1 MINKISQHFNKGMNR
16 DISDSKVSNEF
27 AFENHNIRITE
38 NHGDTLLSITN
49 EKGNEP
55 IQLYNY
61 NIPNKITYSLDNVDG
76 RQYHAF
82 HAQYNVLSDLYF
94 KARRNEQD
102 VFFTMKAGNDKL
114 AIPNTNGLNG
124 LNRTWCSLSKEE
136 DINVDNKYIYYISD
150 ETLDISYEEV
160 NIVGKYCGHCVIADY
175 LVLFTN
181 DSGTNYIYRI
191 NKEGD
196 RFICKTLYTGN
207 LNITEDHPLE
217 CIGDYQTE
225 NIIKV
230 YWTDGINQPRVIN
243 ILQSYIEYSINDPF
257 SFAIESGSD
266 FASVTCTNNYNEIG
280 EFPSGVIQYF
290 VTGIGYNNNESAIIS
305 TSNLLPLKNKDRALS
320 EDENYNYSVKVNF
333 LLHGNKNRY
342 TKYILYSIIHTSFNG
357 GQIARKVGE
366 FYDSYS
372 ELIDT
377 GNIGESIDPI
387 SLLYKGSEVITA
399 NTIAS
404 KDNTLFL
411 GNIGVNTDKMSNE
424 LLDMLFDNSNFIL
437 EESKTSPVEF
447 TKTNNKYSRE
457 NVPDST
463 NFTSYLRT
471 GNYYR
476 IGIQFKDIYGKWS
489 TAFYVGDIQI
499 TNKITFGTIIRP
511 GGVNKKSVRYPN
523 VKVTIKDGTA
533 QKLLQ
538 EGFTAYRLLIV
549 LPDAS
554 QRVVVAQGVLNNNV
568 INIGDRNS
576 GASYVDSSW
585 FFRPIST
592 GAGSNE
598 LTNGEQ
604 EFRPYYPII
613 FADKLGAEIQS
624 QNKKD
629 YNEAYDNNDR
639 DLQQYLI
646 SPEIVDFYTP
656 DINSLLDRESLLGEV
671 TGVCSL
677 VNSEDINIQ
686 WNSRAILDSPVGI
699 DSSKA
704 KFVKNLNKYNV
715 SCNFIDTFYFDDENN
730 TTKLITGEYSGKE
743 RLWRVLDNSINSG
756 LTYAIYPWHRDSSL
770 NNDVPR
776 EGRTANR
783 SRKILSK
790 YNYFETSFLSTNT
803 PFPIKGDVY
812 KFDNSVDL
820 LKINDHIYRGN
831 VNTIVSPKRYATP
844 IYIGEYSDTNY
855 IYWGDRNDESSTDA
869 LGGRSVQTLK
879 YRIQSRYLRNGDFKQ
894 YPINLE
900 YLDKYSI
907 GDDNNNWID
916 DVTTAASMFTKNLTN
931 GDDFMRDVQTTT
943 NLIATMDPVSIKFKT
958 SNHAVFEMNNILW
971 FSQDNFLRDTK
982 GSWFAGK
989 HEKNQTWSPSII
1001 NIDSGDNTS
1010 KILWLVNLKRRDV
1023 GNSPFGDSSE
1033 YNLKNNSWCIASD
1046 EYKLLSS
1053 NNEIPSNTGDTYL
1066 YRWDVLKTFPYTQN
1080 DKNSVIEIG
1089 SFLMEAYYNVEGR
1102 YDKNKELDDYTT
1114 VSQEN
1119 FGLYND
1125 VYNQKNTFFNYRYL
1139 PKNELNTNKFPN
1151 QFIWTLEH
1159 TPGADID
1166 NWTNLSYGSFY
1177 NVNGDNGEI
1186 RAIRRY
1192 GDSLLGFQDSGIFQI
1207 MYNSRTQISTTNGLP
1222 IELANSGKV
1231 DGVRYLTDKEGCVN
1245 KWSIKITPNGVYF
1258 IDDLNYAINLLQGSS
1273 LKRLSEELGFSQWCK
1288 DNIIPYKLWTID
1300 NGGFRTYYDRIL
1312 NDVYFT
1318 YGDKSLVY
1326 SEKLGQFMTFMDYP
1340 SNYAM
1345 DNLNDT
1351 FISFNNDFWNN
1362 RTGEYNSF
1370 FGVPRD
1376 YFVKYRIAPD
1386 PYINKTFNNIEYVVT
1401 GNNRTSN
1408 YTDLIVEGVNQIGHS
1423 DLTLRP
1429 ILPSF
1434 NLQKKFNVWRANIP
1448 REDNAI
1454 LNRIQSPWIYLTLK
1468 SDKDKRK
1475 TEDKIELHNLLVKY
1489 SV

>member
-61 NIPNKITYSLDNVDG
+61 NIPNKITYSYDNVDG
-76 RQYHAF
+76 RPYHVF

-94 KARRNEQD
+94 KARRNGQD
-102 VFFTMKAGNDKL
+102 VFFAMKAGNNRL
-114 AIPNTNGLNG
+114 VISTTSGISS

-136 DINVDNKYIYYISD
+136 DINVDSKYIYYISD
-150 ETLDISYEEV
+150 ETLDINYEEV
-160 NIVGKYCGHCVIADY
+160 NTTGKYCGHCVVADY

-196 RFICKTLYTGN
+196 RFICKTLYTGD

-243 ILQSYIEYSINDPF
+243 ILKSYLTNTEEDPFGFALESKNGYSINGEIDF
-257 SFAIESGSD
+257 SKAG
-266 FASVTCTNNYNEIG
+266 T
-280 EFPSGVIQYF
+280 FPSGVIQYF
-290 VTGIGYNNNESAIIS
+290 ITGINYNNVESSILS
-305 TSNLLPLKNKDRALS
+305 KSNLITLRSSDRGLS
-320 EDENYNYSVKVNF
+320 EDESFNNAIKITINLVDSNF
-333 LLHGNKNRY
+333 K
-342 TKYILYSIIHTSFNG
+342 KYILYSIQHTSVNTEP
-357 GQIARKVGE
+357 ISRKVTEVDNIIGE
-366 FYDSYS
+366 NTIY
-372 ELIDT
+372 DT
-377 GNIGESIDPI
+377 GDIGSSI
-387 SLLYKGSEVITA
+387 SATELLYKGSEFITA
-399 NTIAS
+399 ETIDS

-411 GNIGVNTDKMSNE
+411 GNIDVKTTKMSND
-424 LLDMLFDNSNFIL
+424 LITLVKTKSNYTITEDLRKIDFID
-437 EESKTSPVEF
+437 VED
-447 TKTNNKYSRE
+447 NNKDAPQCE
-457 NVPDST
+457 P
-463 NFTSYLRT
+463 YLRSE
-471 GNYYR
+471 NYYR
-476 IGIQFKDIYGKWS
+476 IGIQFKDKYGKWS
-489 TAFYVGDIQI
+489 NAFYIDDIQI
-499 TNKITFGTIIRP
+499 SNRISFVYGGIDCPFLKISINNQSLI
-511 GGVNKKSVRYPN
+511 S
-523 VKVTIKDGTA
+523 
-533 QKLLQ
+533 KLIS
-538 EGFTAYRLLIV
+538 EGFVAARSLIV
-549 LPDAS
+549 LPGNNDK
-554 QRVVVAQGVLNNNV
+554 VVIAQGILNENL
-568 INIGDRNS
+568 INIGDRANGS
-576 GASYVDSSW
+576 SDVDSSW
-585 FFRPIST
+585 FLRPIYPGVGPLQSDMD
-592 GAGSNE
+592 
-598 LTNGEQ
+598 
-604 EFRPYYPII
+604 EFKPYYPLP
-613 FADKLGAEIQS
+613 FANYLNAEIQS
-624 QNKKD
+624 QNERD
-629 YNEAYDNNDR
+629 YNESYSNEDR
-639 DLQQYLI
+639 GISQYLI
-646 SPEIVDFYTP
+646 EPLIQDFYSPDIDDTINNESVDIDVVGFCHLDSIKRNTRATVKTPVGVIPEIAEFQNNITGYNVATSFIDGFYTN
-656 DINSLLDRESLLGEV
+656 IN
-671 TGVCSL
+671 
-677 VNSEDINIQ
+677 
-686 WNSRAILDSPVGI
+686 LDSLSGVVAYR
-699 DSSKA
+699 K
-704 KFVKNLNKYNV
+704 KY
-715 SCNFIDTFYFDDENN
+715 
-730 TTKLITGEYSGKE
+730 KLYD
-743 RLWRVLDNSINSG
+743 VLRNSPQAG
-756 LTYAIYPWHRDSSL
+756 LTYAIYPWHRDSSF
-770 NNDVPR
+770 NNDIAR
-776 EGRTANR
+776 EGRTAVSNYKIFSRYNR
-783 SRKILSK
+783 FNTFFINNPVSLG
-790 YNYFETSFLSTNT
+790 TNIN
-803 PFPIKGDVY
+803 FNL
-812 KFDNSVDL
+812 FDNNVDQL
-820 LKINDHIYRGN
+820 LISDGTNKYKYRGN
-831 VNTIVSPKRYATP
+831 LNTIVSPRNYATP
-844 IYIGEYSDTNY
+844 IYIGYYNNSKL
-855 IYWGDRNDESSTDA
+855 IYWGERTTEESSRYNEDA
-869 LGGRSVQTLK
+869 IGGHSSQTSSAK
-879 YRIQSRYLRNGDFKQ
+879 YSFSSNVLRNVSDKDI
-894 YPINLE
+894 PA
-900 YLDKYSI
+900 YLIKFNKYGIEKLDNSNI
-907 GDDNNNWID
+907 YEDTTSDDGFAPDGSSSQIPTD
-916 DVTTAASMFTKNLTN
+916 EL
-931 GDDFMRDVQTTT
+931 QTTT
-943 NLIATMDPVSIKFKT
+943 NHIATSDPVSIKFKT
-958 SNHAVFEMNNILW
+958 PNHGVVVLNKIPWNNDYTLNID
-971 FSQDNFLRDTK
+971 QE
-982 GSWFAGK
+982 GAWFAGK
-989 HEKNQTWSPSII
+989 RQSQRGNQITIDTV
-1001 NIDSGDNTS
+1001 NIESFNG
-1010 KILWLVNLKRRDV
+1010 LPLVNIKRHV
-1023 GNSPFGDSSE
+1023 ETSSLFGGKTD
-1033 YNLKNNSWCIASD
+1033 YAL
-1046 EYKLLSS
+1046 S
-1053 NNEIPSNTGDTYL
+1053 NNTWIIGGDEVELNVNDQEDINVVNGDTYF
-1066 YRWDVLKTFPYTQN
+1066 YRWQLLKTYPYATG
-1080 DKNSVIEIG
+1080 DKNSVVEIG
-1089 SFLMEAYYNVEGR
+1089 SFAIESYRNLQGR
-1102 YDKNKELDDYTT
+1102 YDRNQYIDDYTIANST
-1114 VSQEN
+1114 N

-1125 VYNQKNTFFNYRYL
+1125 VYNQKDNLFTYRYL
-1139 PKNELNTNKFPN
+1139 PDEYLNTNKFPN

-1370 FGVPRD
+1370 FGVSRD

-1408 YTDLIVEGVNQIGHS
+1408 YTDLIVEGVNQVGHS

-1434 NLQKKFNVWRANIP
+1434 NLQKKFNIWRANIP